1 MIEYLR
7 IGKIINTRGL
17 KGEVKVEPLTDD
29 IKRFE
34 SLSEVIME
42 NDTKDTISIENVNY
56 HKKFVY
62 IKFKNVNSIEE
73 ANALRG
79 MYLIINR
86 KDAIELNKD
95 QYFICDLIGLKVYEE
110 KRYLGEL
117 TDVLQTGANDVYI
130 VKNND
135 KEILLPAIKDVIL
148 NIDIERKKYSKSK
161 TIGKKD

>member
-148 NIDIERKKYSKSK
+148 NIDIERKTVKVKLLERLE
-161 TIGKKD
+161 

>member
-148 NIDIERKKYSKSK
+148 NIDIERKTVKVKLLE
-161 TIGKKD
+161 GLE